1 MSIELVSVLALF
13 ISFVALLG
21 YGVPVA
27 YSIGISTTLVLIIN
41 ISFLP
46 SVTTASQRMTTGID
60 NFALLAIPFFILAG
74 ELMNRGGVAKRLID
88 FAKSLIGSLPGG
100 LAYVN
105 IISAML
111 FGAISGS
118 AIAAASAIGS
128 TLTDKMEKE
137 GYPREFSAAVNIS
150 SSTTGLLIPPSNVLI
165 IFALASGG
173 TASVAALFIAGYI
186 PGILVGLAIM
196 IMVFIYAK
204 RKGLPRADRVGF
216 KQLFIDFKNAFLSL
230 TLLFI
235 VVGGIVAG
243 IFTATEAAAIAVV
256 YATLL
261 GFLNKEL
268 HVSDFKGVLLKS
280 AKITAIVMFLIAT
293 SMAMSWLFSFEG
305 IPQML
310 TGLLVD
316 SVSNPIAVFLLVNLI
331 LLVVGTFMDMTPAVL
346 IFTPIFLPVAMTL
359 GMHPVQFGMVIVL
372 NLCIGVCTPP
382 VGTLLFVGSG
392 VARVPVSEV
401 IRPLLPLLVAM
412 TFVLLLITYFP
423 ALSLWL
429 PGFFGL
435 IDY

>member
-1 MSIELVSVLALF
+1 MSIETISIIVLFVSFFGLLA
-13 ISFVALLG
+13 

-27 YSIGISTTLVLIIN
+27 YAIGISTIATLVLN
-41 ISFLP
+41 IAFMP
-46 SVTTASQRMTTGID
+46 STTTVSQRMTTGID

-74 ELMNRGGVAKRLID
+74 EIMNTGGIAKRLIN

-100 LAYVN
+100 LAFVN
-105 IISAML
+105 IIAAML

-204 RKGLPRADRVGF
+204 RKGLPQADRVSF
-216 KQLFIDFKNAFLSL
+216 KKLFHDFRNAFLSL
-230 TLLFI
+230 TLLVI

-256 YATLL
+256 YAVLL

-268 HVSDFKGVLLKS
+268 KFIDFKPVLLRS
-280 AKITAIVMFLIAT
+280 ARTTAIVMFLIST

-305 IPQML
+305 IPQMMTDTL
-310 TGLLVD
+310 VESVKNPLVVLLLI
-316 SVSNPIAVFLLVNLI
+316 NITLLI
-331 LLVVGTFMDMTPAVL
+331 VGTFMDMTPAVL
-346 IFTPIFLPVAMTL
+346 IFTPIFLPVAVAL
-359 GMHPVQFGMVIVL
+359 GMHPVQFGIIIVL

-392 VARVPVSEV
+392 VAKVPVTKV
-401 IRPLLPLLVAM
+401 IGPLLPLLAVM
-412 TFVLLLITYFP
+412 VLVLLLLTYIP
-423 ALSLWL
+423 ELSLWM
-429 PGFFGL
+429 PRAFGL
-435 IDY
+435 IE

>member
-1 MSIELVSVLALF
+1 MSIEIISIIVLFVSFFGLLA
-13 ISFVALLG
+13 

-27 YSIGISTTLVLIIN
+27 YSIGISTMLTLILN
-41 ISFLP
+41 IAFLP
-46 SVTTASQRMTTGID
+46 AVTTASQRMTTGID
-60 NFALLAIPFFILAG
+60 NFALLAIPFFVLAG
-74 ELMNRGGVAKRLID
+74 ELMNRGGIAQRLID

-100 LAYVN
+100 LAFVN
-105 IISAML
+105 VISAML

-118 AIAAASAIGS
+118 AVAAASAIGS
-128 TLTDKMEKE
+128 TLTDQMENE

-196 IMVFIYAK
+196 FMVYLYAK
-204 RKGLPRADRVGF
+204 KNKLPRAKRASF
-216 KQLFIDFKNAFLSL
+216 KKLITDFKNAFLSL
-230 TLLFI
+230 TLLVI

-256 YATLL
+256 YAALL
-261 GFLNKEL
+261 GFINKEL
-268 HVSDFKGVLLKS
+268 KFSDFKPVLLRS
-280 AKITAIVMFLIAT
+280 AKTTAIVMFLVAT
-293 SMAMSWLFSFEG
+293 SMVMSWLFSFEG

-310 TGLLVD
+310 TDGMLN
-316 SVSNPIAVFLLVNLI
+316 SFSNPIVIFLLINVI

-346 IFTPIFLPVAMTL
+346 IFTPIFLPVAVAL

-372 NLCIGVCTPP
+372 NLCIGICTPP

-392 VARVPVSEV
+392 VAKVPVTKV
-401 IRPLLPLLVAM
+401 IKPLLSLLAAM
-412 TFVLLLITYFP
+412 TVVLFLITYIP
-423 ALSLWL
+423 DISLWL
-429 PGFFGL
+429 PRVFGL
-435 IDY
+435 ID

>member
-1 MSIELVSVLALF
+1 VGFELIGVLLLF
-13 ISFVALLG
+13 VVFAALLV

-27 YSIGISTTLVLIIN
+27 YSIGISTTLVLA
-41 ISFLP
+41 ISIPFLP
-46 SVTTASQRMTTGID
+46 AVTTACQRMTTGID

-74 ELMNRGGVAKRLID
+74 ELMNRGGIAKRLID

-100 LAYVN
+100 LAFVN

-128 TLTDKMEKE
+128 TLTDKMEGE

-150 SSTTGLLIPPSNVLI
+150 ASTTGLLIPPSNVLI

-173 TASVAALFIAGYI
+173 TASVASLFIAGYI
-186 PGILVGLAIM
+186 PGLLVGLTLMLI
-196 IMVFIYAK
+196 VYIYAK
-204 RKGLPRADRVGF
+204 KNGLRGAESVKLG
-216 KQLFIDFKNAFLSL
+216 QLLVDFKNAFLSL
-230 TLLFI
+230 TLLVI

-256 YATLL
+256 YAALL
-261 GFLNKEL
+261 GFLNREL
-268 HVSDFKGVLLKS
+268 KLADFNSILLKS
-280 AKITAIVMFLIAT
+280 AMTTAIVMFLIAT
-293 SMAMSWLFSFEG
+293 SMAMSWLFSFEK

-310 TGLLVD
+310 TGALVD
-316 SVSNPIAVFLLVNLI
+316 SVDNRILVFLLINVI
-331 LLVVGTFMDMTPAVL
+331 LLIVGTFMDMTPAVL
-346 IFTPIFLPVAMTL
+346 IFTPIFLPVVMEL

-392 VARVPVSEV
+392 VAEVPVSKV
-401 IRPLLPLLVAM
+401 IKPLIPLLIGM
-412 TFVLLLITYFP
+412 TVVLFLITYFP
-423 ALSLWL
+423 DISLWL
-429 PGFFGL
+429 PRLFNL
-435 IDY
+435 IE

>member
-1 MSIELVSVLALF
+1 MSIETISILVLF
-13 ISFVALLG
+13 ISFMGLLA

-27 YSIGISTTLVLIIN
+27 YAIGISTTITLLIN
-41 ISFLP
+41 IAFMP
-46 SVTTASQRMTTGID
+46 SITTVSQRMTTGID

-74 ELMNRGGVAKRLID
+74 EIMNRGGIANRLID

-128 TLTDKMEKE
+128 TLTEKMAND

-150 SSTTGLLIPPSNVLI
+150 ASTTGLLIPPSNVLI

-196 IMVFIYAK
+196 MMVYFYARK
-204 RKGLPRADRVGF
+204 KGLPKEERVGF
-216 KQLFIDFKNAFLSL
+216 KKLFRDFRNAFLSL
-230 TLLFI
+230 TLLVI
-235 VVGGIVAG
+235 VVGGIVVG

-256 YATLL
+256 YAMLL
-261 GFLNKEL
+261 GFVNREL
-268 HVSDFKGVLLKS
+268 KFTDFRPILLRS
-280 AKITAIVMFLIAT
+280 AKTTAIVMFLIAT
-293 SMAMSWLFSFEG
+293 SMAMSWLFSFES
-305 IPQML
+305 IPQSL
-310 TGLLVD
+310 TGFLLESVKNPLLV
-316 SVSNPIAVFLLVNLI
+316 LLFINI
-331 LLVVGTFMDMTPAVL
+331 TLLVVGTFMDMTPAVL
-346 IFTPIFLPVAMTL
+346 IFTPIFLPVVMAL

-392 VARVPVSEV
+392 VAKVPVTKV
-401 IRPLLPLLVAM
+401 IKPLLPLLAAM
-412 TFVLLLITYFP
+412 TAVLLILTYVP
-423 ALSLWL
+423 ELSLWL
-429 PGFFGL
+429 PRAFGL
-435 IDY
+435 ID

>member
-1 MSIELVSVLALF
+1 MSIETISIIVLFVSFFGLLA
-13 ISFVALLG
+13 

-27 YSIGISTTLVLIIN
+27 YAIGISTMATLVLN
-41 ISFLP
+41 IAFMP
-46 SVTTASQRMTTGID
+46 SITTVSQRMTTGID

-74 ELMNRGGVAKRLID
+74 EIMNSGGIAKRLID

-100 LAYVN
+100 LAFVN
-105 IISAML
+105 IIAAML

-196 IMVFIYAK
+196 VMVFIYAK
-204 RKGLPRADRVGF
+204 RKGLPQADRVSF
-216 KQLFIDFKNAFLSL
+216 KKLFHDFRNAFLSL
-230 TLLFI
+230 TLLVI

-256 YATLL
+256 YAVLL

-268 HVSDFKGVLLKS
+268 KFNDFKPVLLRS
-280 AKITAIVMFLIAT
+280 ARTTAIVMFLIST

-305 IPQML
+305 IPQLMTDTL
-310 TGLLVD
+310 VESVKNPLVVLLLI
-316 SVSNPIAVFLLVNLI
+316 NITLLI
-331 LLVVGTFMDMTPAVL
+331 VGTFMDMTPAVL
-346 IFTPIFLPVAMTL
+346 IFTPIFLPVAVAL
-359 GMHPVQFGMVIVL
+359 GMHPVQFGIIIVL

-392 VARVPVSEV
+392 VAKVPVTKV
-401 IRPLLPLLVAM
+401 IRPLLPLLAVM
-412 TFVLLLITYFP
+412 VLVLLLLTYIP
-423 ALSLWL
+423 ELSLWM
-429 PGFFGL
+429 PRAFGL
-435 IDY
+435 ID